1 MKKVTLADVAALSGV
16 SKSTVS
22 QYLNQRFEYM
32 SQATKKKIEDAIQE
46 LQYQPNYLARSL
58 KQKRTSMI
66 GVIVANIMHQMS
78 TEISRAIEDYFNKHD
93 IHAIICNA
101 DDDPEKEKQY
111 IEMLRA
117 KQVDGLIIFPT
128 GKNTALYQK
137 MEAEEYPVVFMDRLV
152 EGIRIPSVMVNN
164 AEATNEA
171 AAHLIHKGHKR
182 IVIITPP
189 LTISPR
195 VERVAGFKQAMAD
208 NQLPMN
214 SESVISTDISEVQS
228 EMKRLF
234 SKENAPTAMIAG
246 NDRVLMEMLAFFKRE
261 KISIPEEV
269 SLIVFDNIPFAH
281 FYHPAI
287 TSIIQPSFEMGTF
300 AADLLMNAILK
311 KETMKDH
318 TRFLC
323 KLELRESTM
332 QKK

>member
-1 MKKVTLADVAALSGV
+1 MKKVTLADVASLSGV

-32 SQATKKKIEDAIQE
+32 SKATKQKIEEAIEE
-46 LQYQPNYLARSL
+46 LDYQPNYLARSL

-128 GKNTALYQK
+128 GQNVSLYQK
-137 MEAEEYPVVFMDRLV
+137 MEEEEYPVVFMDRLV
-152 EGIRIPSVMVNN
+152 EGIYIPSVVVNN
-164 AEATNEA
+164 AEATYEA
-171 AAHLIHKGHKR
+171 ASHLIKEGHEK
-182 IVIITPP
+182 IVIMTPP

-195 VERVAGFKQAMAD
+195 VERVAGFKKAMAEH
-208 NQLPMN
+208 QLN
-214 SESVISTDISEVQS
+214 AESVISAEISEIQK
-228 EMKRLF
+228 EMKMLF
-234 SKENAPTAMIAG
+234 LKEDAPTAMIAG

-261 KISIPEEV
+261 KIAIPEKV

-281 FYHPAI
+281 FYHPSI
-287 TSIIQPSFEMGTF
+287 TSIIQPAFEMGTF
-300 AADLLMNAILK
+300 AADLLMKAILK
-311 KETMKDH
+311 EETVKEN
-318 TRFLC
+318 TRFQC
-323 KLELRESTM
+323 RLEIRESTKP
-332 QKK
+332 KK